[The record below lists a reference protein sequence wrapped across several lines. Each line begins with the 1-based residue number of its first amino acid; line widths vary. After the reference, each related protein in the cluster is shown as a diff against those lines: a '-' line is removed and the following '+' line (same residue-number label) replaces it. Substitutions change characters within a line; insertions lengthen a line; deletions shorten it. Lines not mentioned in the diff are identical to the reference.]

1 MERQF
6 VLSLSVPP
14 CREVAV
20 PAASPRIL
28 LAGWHGRPLFR
39 EGQTVGTWR
48 CIVAFDSVAA
58 VAPSFPPPPVLSP
71 LVYGLSYH
79 MSSKL
84 MAKSFD
90 FLGFQTG
97 FVFEVELMIDSE
109 ILDTFSFQESTAGVS
124 T

>member
-20 PAASPRIL
+20 PAALPRIL
-28 LAGWHGRPLFR
+28 LAGWHGRPVFR

-58 VAPSFPPPPVLSP
+58 VAPSSPPPPVLSP
-71 LVYGLSYH
+71 LVYVLSDH

-84 MAKSFD
+84 IAKSFD
-90 FLGFQTG
+90 FLGFPHH
-97 FVFEVELMIDSE
+97 FCF
-109 ILDTFSFQESTAGVS
+109 
-124 T
+124 